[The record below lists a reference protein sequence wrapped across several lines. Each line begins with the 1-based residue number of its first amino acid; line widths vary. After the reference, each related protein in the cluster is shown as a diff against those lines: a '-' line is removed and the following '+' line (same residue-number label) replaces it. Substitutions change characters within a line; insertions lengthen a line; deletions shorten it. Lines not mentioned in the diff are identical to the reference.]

1 LFGVADDVVQ
11 VLLESAL
18 VVDQRFGIT
27 NNIDEQDVTYLE
39 LNFRFGRHLSF
50 LLSTKAIP
58 QPRETRSNDYQLL
71 LTRAT
76 INRLSLHG
84 PARRRKGEAPW

>member
-1 LFGVADDVVQ
+1 
-11 VLLESAL
+11 
-18 VVDQRFGIT
+18 
-27 NNIDEQDVTYLE
+27 
-39 LNFRFGRHLSF
+39 LSF

-58 QPRETRSNDYQLL
+58 QPRETPSNDYQLL

-84 PARRRKGEAPW
+84 PAGRRKGERSEAPW